1 MRSLFL
7 AIRQRLGLNAYMTG
21 DYPRAER
28 HFQAIARAEGESQRA
43 LRNLGLVRMALG
55 DLAGA
60 ERLFAREL
68 ELYGVTPSRLQA
80 LADAA
85 YLSGDREKALRRV
98 ADALAH
104 PDCPNR
110 ALLELRRRICIDA
123 GAYGRAMK
131 GHAHFQD
138 GNALLATR
146 DVQAALAAFQ
156 QAALADP
163 SDFVALN
170 NIGGIQ
176 LNHLNDPKAAARTFE
191 QALALVDLPML
202 RQNLARAR
210 AALETAYTARPK

>member
-55 DLAGA
+55 DHAEA

-110 ALLELRRRICIDA
+110 ALLELRRRVCVDA
-123 GAYGRAMK
+123 GAYGRAMR
-131 GHAHFQD
+131 GQTFLQEGAE
-138 GNALLATR
+138 LLKAG
-146 DVQAALAAFQ
+146 DAQAALAAFQ
-156 QAALADP
+156 RAAQADP
-163 SDFVALN
+163 GNFVALN

-210 AALETAYTARPK
+210 EALATGATRPK